1 MRGSG
6 TQIVIGTK
14 FDQPGL
20 AVKKPDGTM
29 AGFDVDVATYV
40 AGQLGYKPDQIE
52 WKEAPSGQ
60 RETLIQNGQ
69 VDYIVAT
76 YSITDARKQKVDF
89 AGPYLI
95 TGQSLL
101 VRADNTDITGAESL
115 QNGKR
120 LCSVSGST
128 PAQRIKDKYP
138 GVQLQQYDTY
148 SACIEALRNGAI
160 DAVSTDEVI
169 LAGFA
174 AQFPGAFKI
183 IGKPFSTE
191 RYGIG
196 LRKGRQRTAQEDQ
209 RRAAE
214 DAARRRLEGR
224 LRPQPR
230 AGRDQRAAAP
240 PLDTGASAG
249 QAENVQIFGKYRA
262 QILRAFWTTIQ
273 LTVFAAIGALIL
285 GTVLAAMRLSP
296 VPMLNWLGTA
306 YVNVV
311 RNTPLTLII
320 LFCSFGLAQTLGIT
334 LVDPKSPTSIA
345 DSNFRLA
352 VLGLT
357 VYTASFVCE
366 TIRSGVNTIP
376 LGRPRRPGHWAD
388 LRPEHA
394 NDPVAAGLS
403 RGDRSA
409 GLGTDRAD
417 QEHHHR
423 LGDRGGRGG
432 AADEG
437 DDREHR
443 GPAGGRHHLRGRLP
457 DPDPAAG
464 AVVRLAR
471 QALGGGAMKNATHFE
486 CAVSSDA
493 RRWAYQKAHSRG
505 GRAMRAARCCSTSLG
520 RVPWYETG

>member
-1 MRGSG
+1 MSARTVRLLVIAMLALAVPFAATACGGSG

-196 LRKGRQRTAQEDQ
+196 LRKGDTELRKKNNDALLKMQRDGDWKAAFDRNLGPAGITA
-209 RRAAE
+209 
-214 DAARRRLEGR
+214 
-224 LRPQPR
+224 PPP
-230 AGRDQRAAAP
+230 P

-357 VYTASFVCE
+357 FYTASFVCE

-376 LGRPRRPGHWAD
+376 LGQAEAARSLGLTFGQNMRTILLPQAFRAVIVPLGSVLIA
-388 LRPEHA
+388 LTKNTTIA
-394 NDPVAAGLS
+394 SAIGVAEAALLMKEMIENTAALLAVGTIFAVGFLILTLPLGLLF
-403 RGDRSA
+403 GW
-409 GLGTDRAD
+409 LG
-417 QEHHHR
+417 
-423 LGDRGGRGG
+423 
-432 AADEG
+432 
-437 DDREHR
+437 
-443 GPAGGRHHLRGRLP
+443 
-457 DPDPAAG
+457 
-464 AVVRLAR
+464 
-471 QALGGGAMKNATHFE
+471 K
-486 CAVSSDA
+486 
-493 RRWAYQKAHSRG
+493 RWAV
-505 GRAMRAARCCSTSLG
+505 AR
-520 RVPWYETG
+520 